1 MRRRGTMSEPT
12 QRSRELGWGPVEPS
26 GTGRGRR
33 DVPQGGCQSISAGG
47 EGEVS
52 ATRSGPSSQPC
63 RELDGEA
70 CEVPEYPNASKSHVR
85 PGAVAFSSS

>member
-1 MRRRGTMSEPT
+1 VSPRGDPESWAGA
-12 QRSRELGWGPVEPS
+12 RWNPV
-26 GTGRGRR
+26 GRAGSLETSLR
-33 DVPQGGCQSISAGG
+33 VAASLSARAG